1 VIEILAVYN
10 RLAKR
15 LYGLR
20 SILWAL
26 GILSVGAFAGVL
38 FLADGSIDGSYALA
52 ALTFLLWALW
62 LLALAYGFFEE
73 LPLVD
78 SASGFWARLGTR
90 LRRGFLWIV
99 AFGLAALLIVA
110 VSLTLRTVG
119 IVVDAQG

>member
-1 VIEILAVYN
+1 MLGIYN

-20 SILWAL
+20 SILWAF

-62 LLALAYGFFEE
+62 LLALAYGFIED
-73 LPLVD
+73 PPSVD
-78 SASGFWARLGTR
+78 PASRFWVKLGTR
-90 LRRGFLWIV
+90 LRRSVLWLL
-99 AFGLAALLIVA
+99 ALGLAALLIVA
-110 VSLTLRTVG
+110 VIMTARTVG
-119 IVVDAQG
+119 IVLAAQA